1 MYKRRGKQNQ
11 TRSQRKER
19 STKKT
24 LAGNIQPEDNMEFDE
39 DNEQIMVN
47 QHIGQHQE

>member
-1 MYKRRGKQNQ
+1 MIYFKIIFLYKVSHK
-11 TRSQRKER
+11 S
-19 STKKT
+19 KKI